1 MSSCLHS
8 PARLPGTAVR
18 IACRLR
24 NQPARSMAR
33 VARGQPSGKE
43 DGKLFTQRL
52 SLTPGERFPS
62 ILSPNSVLDAFSTN
76 QRVRDETDLDK
87 LFRSAPDIK
96 FLNSPPPFPHLAES
110 DEREIRTK
118 PEIPSQYKH
127 MYVLIRKRVVHQ
139 SGKGKIAS
147 QFVGV
152 VVGNGRGIV
161 GFGDAKSENFNAAMN
176 KAEANAIKNCD
187 FVDLFEGRTIWTDMS
202 IKFGSTK
209 LELRPRPRGF
219 GLMCNPYVHQVCKAA
234 GIKDISAKVH
244 GSRNPMAIIKA
255 TLMLLHP
262 GGAPLAMGDGIGGRL
277 RREYKKQGI
286 KSQSMMER
294 ERGRA
299 FMEGGSWI

>member
-1 MSSCLHS
+1 
-8 PARLPGTAVR
+8 
-18 IACRLR
+18 
-24 NQPARSMAR
+24 MAR
-33 VARGQPSGKE
+33 VARGRPPAIEE
-43 DGKLFTQRL
+43 DTDKLFTQRL
-52 SLTPGERFPS
+52 SLAPGERFPS
-62 ILSPNSVLDAFSTN
+62 LHSPHPILDAWSTN
-76 QRVRDETDLDK
+76 QRDNAESDLDK
-87 LFRSAPDIK
+87 LFTRDPDIK
-96 FLNSPPPFPHLAES
+96 FLNSPPPFPHLADS
-110 DEREIRTK
+110 NEREVRTK
-118 PEIPSQYKH
+118 PEIAPRDKH

-147 QFVGV
+147 QYVGV

-161 GFGDAKSENFNAAMN
+161 GFGDAKSENFNAAMT

-187 FVDLFEGRTIWTDMS
+187 YVDLFEGRTIWTDMS

-255 TLMLLHP
+255 SLMLLHP

-286 KSQSMMER
+286 KSQSTMER